1 MFRNV
6 VSNLG
11 LQANSDIEITKED
24 KNGIE
29 VRGGNPCFIAYTVR
43 VCVYVCGEG
52 GGFGCLQITKEDK
65 NGIEVQFFEA
75 LCQWYESYLA
85 GKYVVCV
92 CVRERELDTDLLL
105 VRCSKREQHLRW
117 S

>member
-1 MFRNV
+1 MCRV
-6 VSNLG
+6 LRGAQAYQGAAWGLRSGIVSNLG

-52 GGFGCLQITKEDK
+52 GGFGCLQITNE
-65 NGIEVQFFEA
+65 G
-75 LCQWYESYLA
+75 
-85 GKYVVCV
+85 
-92 CVRERELDTDLLL
+92 
-105 VRCSKREQHLRW
+105 
-117 S
+117 